1 VPALFLRAMSQ
12 LVCTGMYVNLAN
24 MLRHSVGAQL
34 GNSCSQTR
42 LFQSEKGLLIRRKF
56 LGPMN
61 RTWDDLVCKTVLLT
75 QWISSLG
82 GFLSENIFVAHTRLN
97 GLPPSDNT
105 RSVEAKQL
113 DDGIGD
119 TFVSVG
125 RTSEVQTLVLNN
137 ASESARTYRG

>member
-1 VPALFLRAMSQ
+1 
-12 LVCTGMYVNLAN
+12 
-24 MLRHSVGAQL
+24 
-34 GNSCSQTR
+34 
-42 LFQSEKGLLIRRKF
+42 
-56 LGPMN
+56 MN

-82 GFLSENIFVAHTRLN
+82 GFLSENIFVEHTRLN